1 MYVCLSPKKKIPSN
15 FVIFKIGQ
23 IFPKKKEKSKTS
35 QIYTINLDFSS
46 NSPPYKGLKNTKNW
60 WKFMFFFQLNAEI
73 S

>member
-35 QIYTINLDFSS
+35 QIYTINFDFSS
-46 NSPPYKGLKNTKNW
+46 NSPPYKGLKNTKIGGNLC
-60 WKFMFFFQLNAEI
+60 FFFH
-73 S
+73 